1 VNRRTTF
8 HLAAS
13 LAIVSWCGPLL
24 AIQAEVPTP
33 APLVLAE
40 DEAAVSGGPLL
51 LEGPISDTPIA
62 SQALPAPI
70 PGQETIISDVPLAAP
85 PAELVE
91 VSPRAADALRIDD
104 FALDEMPFDA
114 SSGRWFWSGGWYGGV
129 ESMWLDRSRNNNEV
143 VVQDV
148 DVVAP
153 GRPTFNYQAYGQPFD
168 LAPGARI
175 TLGRSLSPD
184 DASRHRAIESVDYQ
198 VFKALKASLSLPGSG

>member
-1 VNRRTTF
+1 MNDRAGAVGEPLPHPSPFRSNRRATVNRRTTF

-13 LAIVSWCGPLL
+13 LAIVTWCGPLL

-33 APLVLAE
+33 APLVLTE
-40 DEAAVSGGPLL
+40 DEAAVAGGPLL

-104 FALDEMPFDA
+104 FALDEMPRRA
-114 SSGRWFWSGGWYGGV
+114 
-129 ESMWLDRSRNNNEV
+129 
-143 VVQDV
+143 
-148 DVVAP
+148 
-153 GRPTFNYQAYGQPFD
+153 
-168 LAPGARI
+168 AR
-175 TLGRSLSPD
+175 R
-184 DASRHRAIESVDYQ
+184 
-198 VFKALKASLSLPGSG
+198 